1 MEFDRMGVEEIKQS
15 IREKLENNFGC
26 GLSDATTRSSS
37 IRPWRAPSATR

>member
-26 GLSDATTRSSS
+26 GLATLRRSSFT
-37 IRPWRAPSATR
+37 RLWRAPCATK